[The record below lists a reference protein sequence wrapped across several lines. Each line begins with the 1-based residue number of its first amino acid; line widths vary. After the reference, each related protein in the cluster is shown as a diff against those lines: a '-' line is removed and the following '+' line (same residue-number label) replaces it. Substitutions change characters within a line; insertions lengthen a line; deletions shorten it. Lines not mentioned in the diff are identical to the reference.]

1 MPVPLGVGILGRLTD
16 GRYTDP
22 ITDHTK
28 AFYVTLS
35 SVLYAL
41 VKVVDLGLALNS
53 VALPKLAEA
62 EMRVSLPCSP
72 AFNRSIRRGRETSS
86 GRRGGIKSLVFKSGR
101 FIIAPA
107 ELVDILLY
115 VSVSLIPI
123 SVGFVLMIW

>member
-1 MPVPLGVGILGRLTD
+1 MPVPLGVGIPGGLTD

-22 ITDHTK
+22 ITDHPK
-28 AFYVTLS
+28 AFHVTLS

-41 VKVVDLGLALNS
+41 IKVVDLGLALNS
-53 VALPKLAEA
+53 VVLPNPAGAETS
-62 EMRVSLPCSP
+62 VSLRSKP

-86 GRRGGIKSLVFKSGR
+86 GRGGGIKSLVFKSGR

-107 ELVDILLY
+107 KLVDILSY
-115 VSVSLIPI
+115 VSFSLIPI